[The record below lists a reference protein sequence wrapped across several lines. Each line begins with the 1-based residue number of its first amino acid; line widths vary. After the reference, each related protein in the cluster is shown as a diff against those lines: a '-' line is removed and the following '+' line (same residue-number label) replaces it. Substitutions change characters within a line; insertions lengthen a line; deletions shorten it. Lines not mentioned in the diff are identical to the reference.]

1 MGAYRIHI
9 SKDNLIF
16 AAGHFVS
23 YDGDKVEPLHGHNYR
38 LSVTIEGPTDQN
50 AYVFNFVTL
59 KRIMKR
65 LADELDHRM
74 LLPRENPLI
83 AIEPQEDGGVIVRT
97 QGRWYRFPVED
108 VVLLPL
114 PNTTVEMLARHLC
127 GRLREELAA
136 HADASHLT
144 ALEVSVEET
153 FGQMATYREQLI
165 GPALDPDQSSTDT

>member
-1 MGAYRIHI
+1 MSAYRVHI

-38 LSVTIEGPTDQN
+38 LSVTVEGPTEEN

-65 LADELDHRM
+65 VADELDHRM
-74 LLPRENPLI
+74 LLPRDNPLI
-83 AIEPQEDGGVIVRT
+83 AVETQDDGGIVVRT
-97 QGRWYRFPVED
+97 QGRWYRFPRED

-127 GRLREELAA
+127 GRLREELGAR
-136 HADASHLT
+136 ADAAHLT
-144 ALEVSVEET
+144 AVEVTVEET
-153 FGQMATYREQLI
+153 FGQMAIYREEI
-165 GPALDPDQSSTDT
+165 G

>member
-1 MGAYRIHI
+1 MSAYRVHI
-9 SKDNLIF
+9 SKDNLMF

-38 LSVTIEGPTDQN
+38 FSVTIEGPTDEN

-74 LLPRENPLI
+74 LLPRTNPLI
-83 AIEPQEDGGVIVRT
+83 AIETPDDSGVIVRT
-97 QGRWYRFPVED
+97 PGRWYRFPLED

-114 PNTTVEMLARHLC
+114 PNTTVEMLAQYLC
-127 GRLREELAA
+127 GRLRQELSAR
-136 HADASHLT
+136 ADAAHLT
-144 ALEVSVEET
+144 ALEVEVEET
-153 FGQMATYREQLI
+153 FGQMAVYREQV
-165 GPALDPDQSSTDT
+165 A

>member
-1 MGAYRIHI
+1 MSAYRVHI

-23 YDGDKVEPLHGHNYR
+23 YDRDKVEPLHGHNYR
-38 LSVTIEGPTDQN
+38 FSVTVEGPLEEN

-65 LADELDHRM
+65 VADELDHRM
-74 LLPRENPLI
+74 LLPRDNALI
-83 AIEPQEDGGVIVRT
+83 AVEPQDDGGLIVRT
-97 QGRWYRFPVED
+97 PGRWYRFPQED

-127 GRLREELAA
+127 GRLHQELAGRD
-136 HADASHLT
+136 DASHLT
-144 ALEVSVEET
+144 AVEVTVEET
-153 FGQMATYREQLI
+153 FGQMAIYREEI
-165 GPALDPDQSSTDT
+165 SG